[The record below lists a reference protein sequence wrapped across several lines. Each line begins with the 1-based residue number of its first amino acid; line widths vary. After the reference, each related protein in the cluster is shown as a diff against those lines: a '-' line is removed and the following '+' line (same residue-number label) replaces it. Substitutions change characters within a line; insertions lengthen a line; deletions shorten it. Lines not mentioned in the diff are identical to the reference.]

1 MAYPDPVFV
10 GGAGGSGAPAVGALV
25 GAHSRYALVPV
36 PARFHSSPAGLPGF
50 LRGAVSVDDFVDRVR
65 TAWFHTTDESGRATG
80 LARVTSEDSLEAAL
94 ADFERH
100 ARQEPLRAAR
110 RLVRALLDPVAELE
124 RKASWVDFTASN
136 AFTARALARL
146 FPEMRVIHCV
156 RDGRDIAADIARL
169 DGKLDFDAALAWWA
183 SRVREIQAE
192 LSRLP
197 PDRTL
202 LFRIEDLAGSHR
214 EAAFRALLQFL
225 ILDDEAAMR
234 ERLELEAAAAS
245 SEAGRWR
252 EGLSTGEAVAVTSR
266 YEELLSELEHA
277 GVWWAP
283 RLADGASDEAL
294 ATARPSAAGRPETNG
309 VPRVT
314 WSDEYDGVV
323 PLPYTVDE
331 VEGATHMLVTFSGLS
346 LEAREPPVEMRKRLG
361 KLRAHRMFIGA
372 DRNGYF
378 GPETAMPGARSAI
391 RLIKREAERLGV
403 EERNVITYG
412 VSAASLAALY
422 VGLKVRAGQIFA
434 GAPPIRIAGW
444 LLRLDRSVAP
454 SADAARMRQEL
465 LERTGVARDSEIA
478 LFYDR
483 VIWRAAQR
491 ATHDATIH
499 LFASPNDPVIA
510 EAEWFHEVLRDHP
523 TLTCRV
529 EIQDYGDHSWAKLPF
544 FGYMQ
549 KTLLPQLGSYS

>member
-10 GGAGGSGAPAVGALV
+10 GGAGDSGAPAVGALV
-25 GAHSRYALVPV
+25 GAHSRYAVVPV
-36 PARFHSSPAGLPGF
+36 PARFHSYRAGLPGF
-50 LRGAVSVDDFVDRVR
+50 LRGTVSVEDFVDRIR
-65 TAWFHTTDESGRATG
+65 TEWFNSVDESGRETG
-80 LARVTSEDSLEAAL
+80 LARLTSESALESAL
-94 ADFERH
+94 ADFQRD
-100 ARQEPLRAAR
+100 ARDQPLLAAR
-110 RLVRALLDPVAELE
+110 RLVRAILDPVAELE
-124 RKASWVDFTASN
+124 RKPSWVEFTARN
-136 AFTARALARL
+136 AFSARALARL
-146 FPEMRVIHCV
+146 FPDMRIIHCV
-156 RDGRDIAADIARL
+156 GDGRDIAADVARL
-169 DGKLDFDAALAWWA
+169 NGELDFDAALAWWG

-202 LFRIEDLAGSHR
+202 LFGTDDLTGSHR
-214 EAAFRALLQFL
+214 EAAFRALLRFL
-225 ILDDEAAMR
+225 MLDDEAAMN

-252 EGLSTGEAVAVTSR
+252 EGLSTAEAGAVTSR

-277 GVWWAP
+277 GAWWAP
-283 RLADGASDEAL
+283 WLADGASDEPL
-294 ATARPSAAGRPETNG
+294 ATARPEVAGRAEANG
-309 VPRVT
+309 VPRLT

-331 VEGATHMLVTFSGLS
+331 VEGATHMLVTFSGLA

-378 GPETAMPGARSAI
+378 GPETAMLGARSAI
-391 RLIKREAERLGV
+391 RLIKREADRLAVAEG
-403 EERNVITYG
+403 NVITYG

-434 GAPPIRIAGW
+434 GAPPIRIGGW
-444 LLRLDRSVAP
+444 LLRLDRSIAP
-454 SADAARMRQEL
+454 SADARRMRQEL